1 MSSLPRIQIERSV
14 GYRAQNNIA
23 DVRKVQTQLNL
34 LLDPKRTK
42 LVEDGFYGPNTK
54 ERIGDFQ
61 SHVLGFQFPDFRVD
75 PGAKTI
81 RALND
86 PGSKEKWTVT
96 PDKPD
101 PDKPDKPNKPDP
113 VKPVSPE
120 DMPKIPVHGPT
131 DLAGGF
137 DTYPAPAQVLGP
149 SKVSTPVDRDGAWIM
164 IPHGSERSIR
174 LGISSDEPVQFVSKG
189 FGEDGVV
196 RSFKKEELIK
206 VSVTGQT
213 LTIKGL
219 NPCKNCKLDL
229 VQDGRHLRIY
239 VSVKPLRVVPLF
251 VFHVEHGP
259 GMKSRVSSSE
269 LRTVLKIANSE
280 ILRPQCNV
288 EFDLKGQTELSHKDI
303 GKHLGA
309 IVRGDGFDDKKDEFK
324 YLRPFLKD
332 RTFSQPHGADHVKT
346 VNLFIVRNMR
356 STVEEGKRPVS
367 VWGAMNSASG
377 MCVMR
382 DRSIGRFT
390 GVNGLAHTLCH
401 EVGHML
407 IGQIYTHG
415 HDIVQPESHN
425 PFTDALMYSGGK
437 GNKLYRVEVEAMNP
451 TRHQPPPLSL

>member
-1 MSSLPRIQIERSV
+1 MSSLPKIQIERSV

-34 LLDPKRTK
+34 LLDPQRIK

-61 SHVLGFQFPDFRVD
+61 SQVLGFQVPDFRVD

-81 RALND
+81 QALND
-86 PGSKEKWTVT
+86 PASKQKWKGS
-96 PDKPD
+96 PDRPRPVNPD
-101 PDKPDKPNKPDP
+101 KPDP
-113 VKPVSPE
+113 VKPISPE
-120 DMPKIPVHGPT
+120 DMPKIPVLGPT
-131 DLAGGF
+131 DLSGGF
-137 DTYPAPAQVLGP
+137 DTYPPPAQVLGP
-149 SKVSTPVDRDGAWIM
+149 SLVSIPVDRDGAWIM
-164 IPHGSERSIR
+164 VPSGSERSIR
-174 LGISSDEPVQFVSKG
+174 LGLSADEAVQIVSKG
-189 FGEDGVV
+189 AGEDGII
-196 RSFKKEELIK
+196 RSFNNEELIK

-213 LTIKGL
+213 LKIKGL
-219 NPCKNCKLDL
+219 NPCKNCKLDI
-229 VQDGRHLRIY
+229 VQGGRHLRIY
-239 VSVKPLRVVPLF
+239 VSVKPLRIVPLF

-288 EFDLKGQTELSHKDI
+288 ELELKGQTELSHKEI

-309 IVRGDGFDDKKDEFK
+309 IVRGDTHNSKKDEWK
-324 YLRPFLKD
+324 YLRPFVKNGS
-332 RTFSQPHGADHVKT
+332 FPQPHGADPVKT

-356 STVEEGKRPVS
+356 NVIEEGKRPVS
-367 VWGAMNSASG
+367 VWGAMDSNSG

-401 EVGHML
+401 ELGHML
-407 IGQIYTHG
+407 IGQIYVHG
-415 HDIVQPESHN
+415 HEIVQAESHN
-425 PFTDALMYSGGK
+425 PFTDALMFSGGK
-437 GNKLYRVEVEAMNP
+437 GNKLYRVEIEAMNP
-451 TRHQPPPLSL
+451 TRHRPPPLVL

>member
-1 MSSLPRIQIERSV
+1 MNTLPKIQIERSV

-34 LLDPKRTK
+34 LLDPNRTG

-61 SHVLGFQFPDFRVD
+61 SRVLGFQVPDFRVD

-86 PGSKEKWTVT
+86 PASKQKWRDTPDRPTPVK

-101 PDKPDKPNKPDP
+101 PDKPF
-113 VKPVSPE
+113 SPE
-120 DMPKIPVHGPT
+120 NMPKIPVHGPT
-131 DLAGGF
+131 DMLGGF
-137 DTYPAPAQVLGP
+137 DTFPAPAQVLGP

-164 IPHGSERSIR
+164 VPNGSERSIR
-174 LGISSDEPVQFVSKG
+174 LDIAADEPVQFVSKG
-189 FGEDGVV
+189 VGEDGVV
-196 RSFKKEELIK
+196 RSFKHEELLRL
-206 VSVTGQT
+206 SVTGQT

-219 NPCKNCKLDL
+219 NPCKNCKLDI
-229 VQDGRHLRIY
+229 VQNGRHLRIY
-239 VSVKPLRVVPLF
+239 VSVKPMRIVPLF

-288 EFDLKGQTELSHKDI
+288 EFDLKGQAELSHKEI
-303 GKHLGA
+303 GKHLVA
-309 IVRGDGFDDKKDEFK
+309 IVRGDTFNDKKDEWK
-324 YLRPFLKD
+324 YLRPFVKD

-356 STVEEGKRPVS
+356 NAIEDGSRPVS
-367 VWGAMNSASG
+367 VWGAMDSSSG

-401 EVGHML
+401 ELGHML

-415 HDIVQPESHN
+415 HEIVQAESHN
-425 PFTDALMYSGGK
+425 PYTDALMYSGGK
-437 GNKLYRVEVEAMNP
+437 GNKLYRVEIEAMNP
-451 TRHQPPPLSL
+451 TRHQPPPLAL

>member
-1 MSSLPRIQIERSV
+1 MSSLPRIQIDRSV

-23 DVRKVQTQLNL
+23 DVKKVQTQLNL
-34 LLDPKRTK
+34 LLDPTRTA

-61 SHVLGFQFPDFRVD
+61 SQVLGFQFPDFRVD

-86 PGSKEKWTVT
+86 PASKQKWKIT
-96 PDKPD
+96 PDRPD
-101 PDKPDKPNKPDP
+101 PVKSDKPDP
-113 VKPVSPE
+113 VKPISPE
-120 DMPKIPVHGPT
+120 DMPKIAVHGPT

-164 IPHGSERSIR
+164 IPSGSERSIR

-189 FGEDGVV
+189 IGEDGVV
-196 RSFKKEELIK
+196 RSFKREELIK
-206 VSVTGQT
+206 VSVKGQT

-219 NPCKNCKLDL
+219 NPCKNCRLDI
-229 VQDGRHLRIY
+229 VQSGKHLRIY

-280 ILRPQCNV
+280 ILRPQCNL
-288 EFDLKGQTELSHKDI
+288 EFDLKGQTELSHKEI

-309 IVRGDGFDDKKDEFK
+309 IVRGDVYNEKKDEWK

-332 RTFSQPHGADHVKT
+332 RSFSQPHGADHVKT

-356 STVEEGKRPVS
+356 NATEGSKRPMS
-367 VWGAMNSASG
+367 VWGAMDGSSG
-377 MCVMR
+377 MCVMS

-390 GVNGLAHTLCH
+390 GVDGLAHTLCH
-401 EVGHML
+401 ELGHML
-407 IGQIYTHG
+407 IGQIYVHG
-415 HDIVQPESHN
+415 HDIIQPESHN
-425 PFTDALMYSGGK
+425 PFTDALMYSGGR
-437 GNKLYRVEVEAMNP
+437 GNKLYRVEIEAMNP